1 MKLCSSPGM
10 YTSDETISKENQLVR
25 LLIFFRLWSFI
36 GSILL
41 PYYHVAKEAIDWAC
55 LDLVLRPFLHIGWN
69 LPPFTM
75 FDYNCERTKVFIS
88 WYMKVRRQGEYTSIL
103 FISASSFIF
112 WLLSQACILI
122 YSCLYL
128 QKEKCTIVK
137 TKIAMSQIIKSI
149 FTRSNLYL
157 SEGIIRVTGIHILN
171 SDSVHYKRELKIQR
185 ERQAKSTGLQEN
197 HMAMYLDYSAS
208 SHDATRASRTFNLAC
223 SISLVLS
230 DSEASCS

>member
-88 WYMKVRRQGEYTSIL
+88 WYMNVRVRENIPL
-103 FISASSFIF
+103 FSSFQ
-112 WLLSQACILI
+112 LLLLFFDYFLRLTRESHGHVFSLL
-122 YSCLYL
+122 CLL
-128 QKEKCTIVK
+128 PCC
-137 TKIAMSQIIKSI
+137 
-149 FTRSNLYL
+149 NL
-157 SEGIIRVTGIHILN
+157 
-171 SDSVHYKRELKIQR
+171 
-185 ERQAKSTGLQEN
+185 
-197 HMAMYLDYSAS
+197 
-208 SHDATRASRTFNLAC
+208 
-223 SISLVLS
+223 SL
-230 DSEASCS
+230 